1 MLRAIILSIALTLAI
16 GPDAAI
22 VCQALCAPQADVT
35 NPCDHGETSPFQI
48 AAGDECCDDL
58 MAGAASSQFTSMR
71 RDTSLPSGDI
81 AVPVLRD
88 ALARSATTG
97 RLGSEPGHRQ
107 SPAHRPFPTIL
118 RL

>member
-1 MLRAIILSIALTLAI
+1 MLRALILSITLTLAI

-35 NPCDHGETSPFQI
+35 NPCDHDGTSPSQI
-48 AAGDECCDDL
+48 AAGDECCDGL
-58 MAGAASSQFTSMR
+58 MAGAANSPFTALG
-71 RDTSLPSGDI
+71 RDASLPSGDAAI
-81 AVPVLRD
+81 PVLSD

-97 RLGSEPGHRQ
+97 RLGYEPGRRQ
-107 SPAHRPFPTIL
+107 SLAHRPFPTIL